1 MDLRKTLTLASDT
14 LSKQGIDHA
23 LIGGFALAVHGVH
36 RATQDIDFLADGAE
50 REKILASLEQA
61 GFQLRHGS
69 SEVLHFGG
77 VGTLDILLANR
88 PLSLQM
94 IRDAVSDSN
103 LKVRVL
109 KAEDIIGL
117 KIQAYVND
125 RSREFQD
132 KADIQNLIKANPAL
146 DWARIQKYADLFGE
160 WPTIEAIRKTT

>member
-1 MDLRKTLTLASDT
+1 
-14 LSKQGIDHA
+14 
-23 LIGGFALAVHGVH
+23 
-36 RATQDIDFLADGAE
+36 
-50 REKILASLEQA
+50 
-61 GFQLRHGS
+61 
-69 SEVLHFGG
+69 
-77 VGTLDILLANR
+77 
-88 PLSLQM
+88 M
-94 IRDAVSDSN
+94 ICDAVSESN

-146 DWARIQKYADLFGE
+146 DWARVKKYADLFGE